1 MRGISPTAQDKWV
14 KSKPKLQQ
22 PNLARII
29 AEVKADKIT
38 RLEQKIASIKAEND
52 LLRELT
58 TNTQPEAFQTQKLAQ
73 EIAILYG
80 FRLSDLRG
88 VDRSKRL
95 VIARHHA
102 MWLVRHR
109 FPYMSLPAI
118 GRMFGG
124 RDHSTVHHALRAHP
138 IRVAEGITMPDP
150 EAA

>member
-14 KSKPKLQQ
+14 KKKPKQ
-22 PNLARII
+22 PNLARIV
-29 AEVKADKIT
+29 AEVAADKIT

-52 LLRELT
+52 LLHELT
-58 TNTQPEAFQTQKLAQ
+58 TSTRPEAFQTQKLAQ

-88 VDRSKRL
+88 VDRRKRL
-95 VIARHHA
+95 VTARHHA

-138 IRVAEGITMPDP
+138 IRVAEGMTMPDP
-150 EAA
+150 GSA